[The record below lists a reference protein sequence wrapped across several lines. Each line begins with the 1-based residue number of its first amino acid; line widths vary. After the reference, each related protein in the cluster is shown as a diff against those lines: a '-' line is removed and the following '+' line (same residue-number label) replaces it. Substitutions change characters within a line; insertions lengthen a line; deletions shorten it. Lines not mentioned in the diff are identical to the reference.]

1 MAQPTIAQV
10 GVQQLVPLLMVKNM
24 DASLRFYVEGLGFS
38 MAKKWT
44 PEGRIRWCW
53 LELGTAALMLQE
65 FVSDSH
71 HASPIPAQVGAGVGL
86 NFICRDALAF
96 YHAMRE
102 RGIATQRPFVGN
114 QMWVTSLRDPDGYSL
129 HFESPT
135 DAPEETEYE
144 D

>member
-1 MAQPTIAQV
+1 MAEPTIAQI

-71 HASPIPAQVGAGVGL
+71 HASPIPAQVGAEVEL
-86 NFICRDALAF
+86 NFICRDSLAF
-96 YHAMRE
+96 YDSTSK
-102 RGIATQRPFVGN
+102 RGFAAKRPFRVHHN
-114 QMWVTSLRDPDGYSL
+114 WLYTLPVP
-129 HFESPT
+129 
-135 DAPEETEYE
+135 
-144 D
+144 

>member
-1 MAQPTIAQV
+1 MIAQV

-38 MAKKWT
+38 IAKKWT

-53 LELGTAALMLQE
+53 LDHGAAALMLQE